1 MYVFLN
7 PGADGK
13 VETESHWKRAECL
26 LQQKMGNLFFLFLV
40 TPSPRV
46 AYTGS
51 ADYELG
57 QITDQAE
64 N

>member
-1 MYVFLN
+1 MCVFLN

-13 VETESHWKRAECL
+13 VQTESQCKTAESL
-26 LQQKMGNLFFLFLV
+26 LQQKMGILFFLFLV

-46 AYTGS
+46 AYAGS
-51 ADYELG
+51 ADYELD